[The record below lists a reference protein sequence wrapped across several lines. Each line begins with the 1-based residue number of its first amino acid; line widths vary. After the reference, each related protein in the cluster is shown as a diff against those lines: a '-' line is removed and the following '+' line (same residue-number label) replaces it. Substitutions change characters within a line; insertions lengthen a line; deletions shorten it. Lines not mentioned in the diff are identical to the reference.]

1 MTVAGLTGNYGMG
14 KSTVA
19 RLFREL
25 GACTID
31 TDELVRSLLTE
42 EEVLSEVREAFG
54 PEVMRGGI
62 IDRKALADAVFADAH
77 LRIGLENILH
87 ARVFRRVEDA
97 LSRLSSQGC
106 QVAIVE
112 APVLFERGYQNRFDA
127 VITVH
132 TPEEVA
138 LRRLEAKGISRQEG
152 LRRLE
157 SQFPVETKCL
167 RSDWSIDNSGTP
179 EETRQQVEYVYR
191 ELVDLDNRQ
200 TGGPRGSGHGG
211 N

>member
-25 GACTID
+25 GASTID

-42 EEVLSEVREAFG
+42 EEVLSEVRETFG
-54 PEVMRGGI
+54 PGVIKDGI
-62 IDRKALADAVFADAH
+62 VDRKALADAVFADAH

-87 ARVFRRVEDA
+87 TRVFGKVEDV

-106 QVAIVE
+106 QVAIIE

-132 TPEEVA
+132 TP
-138 LRRLEAKGISRQEG
+138 
-152 LRRLE
+152 
-157 SQFPVETKCL
+157 
-167 RSDWSIDNSGTP
+167 
-179 EETRQQVEYVYR
+179 
-191 ELVDLDNRQ
+191 
-200 TGGPRGSGHGG
+200 
-211 N
+211 